1 VPIGTR
7 HATTQEK
14 EAPMSTRTAYI
25 EKIKL
30 QLDELNAS
38 LAQLEAKATEA
49 RADMHATYHAELDK
63 LRHQSTLALAKLEE
77 IKTSTEDGWAKASTE
92 MEKVRDAFVHAF
104 RYFKSQI

>member
-1 VPIGTR
+1 
-7 HATTQEK
+7 
-14 EAPMSTRTAYI
+14 MSTRTAYI

-38 LAQLEAKATEA
+38 MAQLEAKATAA
-49 RADMHATYHAELDK
+49 RADIQAAYHAELDK
-63 LRHQSTLALAKLEE
+63 LHHQSALAMAQLEE